1 LRHQDKDYLT
11 DQGETGKTKMMWTK
25 SPSHLLLPDLPCRRT
40 LRFALLPA
48 CAALLLGCAAAPP
61 PATPHDPFEA
71 QNRDIH
77 ALNKGFDRNVLRP
90 VASGVGD
97 VVPDPLE
104 IALSNA
110 ADNIEAPGEA
120 MNYLLQA
127 RPGKAVESSL
137 RFVINSTVG
146 LLGTWDVAAEMGI
159 QRDSTGFGET
169 MYVWGLPEGAY
180 AELPLLGPTTDRDTV
195 GFLIGG
201 TIDPLNLVLTPGQ
214 SLAVLGLQAAS
225 IAVDRHRYSE
235 TFDSVLYDSADSYA
249 QTRLLYLQN
258 RRFELGQTTGD
269 DAFLD
274 PYEDPYAE

>member
-1 LRHQDKDYLT
+1 LRRQDKGYLT
-11 DQGETGKTKMMWTK
+11 DQGETGKTKMKRTQ
-25 SPSHLLLPDLPCRRT
+25 SPFHMLQPGLPRGRGARL
-40 LRFALLPA
+40 ALIALC
-48 CAALLLGCAAAPP
+48 CAALPGCTVPPP
-61 PATPHDPFEA
+61 PATPNDPFEA

-77 ALNKGFDRNVLRP
+77 ELNKSFDRNVLRP
-90 VASGVGD
+90 VSSGVGD
-97 VVPDPLE
+97 VVPDTLE
-104 IALSNA
+104 IALTNA
-110 ADNIEAPGEA
+110 ADNLEAPGEA
-120 MNYLLQA
+120 MNYVLQA
-127 RPGKAVESSL
+127 RPGKAVESGL

-146 LLGTWDVAAEMGI
+146 LLGTWDVAAELGI

-180 AELPLLGPTTDRDTV
+180 AELPFLGPTTDRDTV

-201 TIDPLNLVLTPGQ
+201 SIDPLNLVLTPGQ
-214 SLAVLGLQAAS
+214 SLVVLGLQAAS

-249 QTRLLYLQN
+249 QTRLLYMQN